1 MYGILIIIFLALLSS
16 FFAFAEIS
24 LAASRR
30 LKLKGMVEKGDA
42 RASQIIAFQEQPGLY
57 FTTVQIGLNAIA
69 ILAGIVGESLLS
81 PHFMDLLPLSLSLS
95 VRTKIAS
102 ILPFLAV
109 TMFFVLFADLIPK
122 RIAMAMPEKV
132 ALRVIDK
139 MRRVILLMAPLA
151 WAFNALSGLICKWLG
166 MPDMRKEDIT
176 PDDLYAMMEAG
187 TMAGLLRAQE
197 KILIDNVFELDIRMV
212 PSAMTTRDDVVFF
225 RMDEKEESIREKIVA
240 SPHSTYVICK
250 DDIDHVVGYVD
261 SKLLLERVL
270 KGHDLLLQDG
280 PAIRPPLIIPDTLTL
295 AEAMDQFKGKGET
308 LAVVLN
314 EYGLLVGIITLQ
326 DIMRML
332 MGDLVGEEQQIMKR
346 DDDSWL
352 VDGVTPIEDIMEVF
366 SIDEFPEPMS
376 YETVGGFVIY
386 TLRRIPHRTD
396 FVIHGGYKFE
406 VVDIDNYKIDQV
418 LVTRLPV
425 QGEPGKGK
433 NPDVAES
440 GNPLCQ
446 TGEEI

>member
-1 MYGILIIIFLALLSS
+1 MFGILFIISLAVLSS

-30 LKLKGMVEKGDA
+30 LKLKGMVEKGDS

-81 PHFMDLLPLSLSLS
+81 PHFMNILPPSLSLS
-95 VRTKIAS
+95 VRMKLAS
-102 ILPFLAV
+102 ILPFLSV
-109 TMFFVLFADLIPK
+109 TIFFVLFADLIPK

-132 ALRVIDK
+132 ALRLIEK
-139 MRRVILLMAPLA
+139 MRRVIMIFGPIA
-151 WAFNALSGLICKWLG
+151 WSFNALSGLICKSLG
-166 MPDMRKEDIT
+166 IPDMRKEDIT

-187 TMAGLLRAQE
+187 TMAGLLRTQE
-197 KILIDNVFELDIRMV
+197 KILIDNVFELDIRTI
-212 PSAMTTRDDVVFF
+212 PSAMTTRDYVVFF
-225 RMDEKEESIREKIVA
+225 LLDEGVESIREKIVA

-250 DDIDHVVGYVD
+250 DVIDHVVGYVD
-261 SKLLLERVL
+261 SKVLLERVL
-270 KGHDLLLQDG
+270 QGHDLLLNTG
-280 PAIRPPLIIPDTLTL
+280 LEIRPPLIIPDTLTL

-314 EYGLLVGIITLQ
+314 EYGMVVGIITLQ

-332 MGDLVGEEQQIMKR
+332 MGTMVGEEEQIVRR
-346 DDDSWL
+346 DDNSWL
-352 VDGVTPIEDIMEVF
+352 VDGVTPVEDIMEVF
-366 SIDEFPEPMS
+366 SIDEFPESMN

-396 FVIHGGYKFE
+396 FVIHAGYKFE

-418 LVTRLPV
+418 LVTRLPA
-425 QGEPGKGK
+425 QGEP
-433 NPDVAES
+433 
-440 GNPLCQ
+440 
-446 TGEEI
+446 